1 MDRSDVQDPE
11 AMTVGT
17 RSPRAP
23 PSATIRHVEHDFVPG
38 LQLSRRYYQGVVG
51 PLLRKHFGDLPHTAA
66 RIGTG
71 SEVLGFD
78 TARSADH
85 EWGPRLQIFLHR
97 DEAGRHAQKIVDM
110 LAECL
115 PKSFLGY
122 PTNFVPTDHDHIRRM
137 QATDGPV
144 HHRVE
149 VSDLGTWFT
158 GHLGFDPRATIT
170 VFDWLATPTQT
181 LAEATAGIVFHDGL
195 AELVEARRRLAWY
208 PTDV

>member
-1 MDRSDVQDPE
+1 MEQ
-11 AMTVGT
+11 
-17 RSPRAP
+17 
-23 PSATIRHVEHDFVPG
+23 DFVPG
-38 LQLSRRYYQGVVG
+38 LQLSRRYYQEAVG

-97 DEAGRHAQKIVDM
+97 DDAGRHAQKIVDM

-115 PKSFLGY
+115 PTSFLGY
-122 PTNFVPTDHDHIRRM
+122 PTHFVPADNEHIHRM

-144 HHRVE
+144 HHRVD
-149 VSDLGTWFT
+149 VTDLGTWFA
-158 GHLGFDPRATIT
+158 GHLGFDPCTTIT
-170 VFDWLATPTQT
+170 VFDWLATPTQA
-181 LAEATAGIVFHDGL
+181 LAEATAGMVFHDGL

-208 PTDV
+208 PTDVWRHILACQWQRIAPGGSLRRAVRRGR